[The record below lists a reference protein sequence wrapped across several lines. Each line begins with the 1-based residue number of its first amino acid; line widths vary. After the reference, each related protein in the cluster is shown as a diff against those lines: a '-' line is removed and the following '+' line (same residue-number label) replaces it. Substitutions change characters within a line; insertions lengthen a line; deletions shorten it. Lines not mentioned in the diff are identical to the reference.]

1 MKTLHAFLHP
11 RRTAREYTALRTE
24 AAELKETVETLRA
37 EVVAARADASEAR
50 TDCARYEATVASL
63 LDQLAAARSDLDAE
77 RAFTADVAELNR
89 RCSEMQT
96 VYERYEARIARLKEA
111 LAEARASARRPAIRL
126 DTPPEAPDSDST
138 EEPEDWFMPPK

>member
-1 MKTLHAFLHP
+1 MKARHAFFHP
-11 RRTAREYTALRTE
+11 CRTAREYTALRAE
-24 AAELKETVETLRA
+24 AAELKDAVESLRA
-37 EVVAARADASEAR
+37 EAVAARADASEAR

-96 VYERYEARIARLKEA
+96 VYDRYEARIARLRDA
-111 LAEARASARRPAIRL
+111 LAEARAASRRPPIRL
-126 DTPPEAPDSDST
+126 DTPPEARRPDSA
-138 EEPEDWFMPPK
+138 EEPDDWFMPPK